1 MTKSWSHLAAAGAL
15 LLALFL
21 AFAAPAAAQQKLYV
35 AGYGGSFEQTIRK
48 EVMPGFEKKF
58 GVSVEYVAG
67 NSTDTLAKLQAQKGN
82 QQIDVAIVDDGPMY
96 QAIQLGFCGKVTGL
110 PEGDLYPAARFKDDR
125 AVAIGLVATGLMY
138 NTKYFA
144 QKGWAA
150 PTSWNDLKD
159 PKYKQLLVI
168 PPINNTYGLYALMM
182 YARMNGGGE
191 KNIEPGFKVMKQD
204 INPNVL
210 AYEPSPGKMTELFE
224 SGQAEI
230 AVWGSGRVQ
239 SFANTGFPV
248 DFVYPK
254 EGAVTL
260 LASACPVAKPS
271 ASPLASEFIK
281 AMLAPNMQLILLKDY
296 GYGPVNK
303 TVTVPAGLGTM
314 APLGERAAK
323 LINPDWDTINA
334 QREEWTKRWNREI
347 ER

>member
-1 MTKSWSHLAAAGAL
+1 MTLSKCLVAAGIL
-15 LLALFL
+15 LLSL
-21 AFAAPAAAQQKLYV
+21 AAPALAQQKTLFV
-35 AGYGGSFEQTIRK
+35 AGYGGSFEQTMRK
-48 EVMPGFEKKF
+48 EIFPAFEAKH
-58 GVSVEYVAG
+58 GVKVEYVAG

-96 QAIQLGFCGKVTGL
+96 QAIQLGFCGKVLGL
-110 PEGDLYPAARFKDDR
+110 PIADLYEQARFKDDK

-144 QKGWAA
+144 EKGWAA
-150 PTSWNDLKD
+150 PTSWNELKD
-159 PKYKQLLVI
+159 PKFKKLLVI
-168 PPINNTYGLYALMM
+168 PPINNTYGLYTLMM
-182 YARMNGGGE
+182 FARMNGGGE
-191 KNIEPGFKVMKQD
+191 KSIEPGFKVMKD
-204 INPNVL
+204 EVNANVL
-210 AYEPSPGKMTELFE
+210 VYEPSPGKMTELFQ
-224 SGQAEI
+224 SSQAVL

-248 DFVYPK
+248 NFVYPK

-260 LASACPVAKPS
+260 LASACPIDKAN

-281 AMLAPNMQLILLKDY
+281 AMLEPSLQLILLKDY

-303 TVTVPAGLGTM
+303 TVKVPPELGSM

-323 LINPDWDTINA
+323 LVNPDWDAINA
-334 QREEWTKRWNREI
+334 QREDWTKRWNREV

>member
-1 MTKSWSHLAAAGAL
+1 MTKSWSQIAAAGAL
-15 LLALFL
+15 LVALAV
-21 AFAAPAAAQQKLYV
+21 PAAAQQKLYI

-96 QAIQLGFCGKVTGL
+96 QAIQLGFCGKITGL
-110 PEGDLYPAARFKDDR
+110 PEADLYPAARFKDDR

-150 PTSWNDLKD
+150 PTSWSDLKD

-191 KNIEPGFKVMKQD
+191 KNIEPGFKVMKTD

-260 LASACPVAKPS
+260 LASACPVAKPN

-303 TVTVPAGLGTM
+303 TVTVPPGLGTM

-334 QREEWTKRWNREI
+334 RREEWTKRWNREI